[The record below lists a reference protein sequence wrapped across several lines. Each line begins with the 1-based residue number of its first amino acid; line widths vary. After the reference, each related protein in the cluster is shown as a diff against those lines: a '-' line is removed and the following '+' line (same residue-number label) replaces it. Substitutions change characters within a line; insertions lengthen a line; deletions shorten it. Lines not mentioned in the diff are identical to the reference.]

1 MHGPTAGHSEFD
13 HAARVAAPPVIL
25 VGHARGVNTWRWPA
39 RRLVRGGYRMVDLTE
54 VKLALAVFLEH
65 VYWGQQGL
73 DTELPTQPE
82 GAAAPP
88 AAQVQKIKANIDT
101 MELLKRMQHLASCC
115 LVVTQALHSTSAQ
128 RVGMHALAQAAP
140 TDTRARCG
148 AALAVQAAMAAE
160 VDMLEAVLR
169 LANDRDVAGH
179 AEHAVVKAAL
189 ERLRA
194 LRGGLQSLRRDA
206 GDLLEEGEA
215 LEEAADD
222 VCCPCPP
229 LSLGMHWLTARSTC
243 QTRLIRCPAMPLPVG
258 PYSIDCD
265 IGALAMRDRLLSAA
279 GRVVSSVM
287 TAAAQMLCAA
297 HATCSAPGELSRQI
311 HRALTPAVPC
321 MCRRMRAAALTTA
334 SARPRRTAPTSRC
347 RTSWRAACWC
357 PARGCSRFTTA
368 TRSGAAT
375 CCRTGR

>member
-1 MHGPTAGHSEFD
+1 M
-13 HAARVAAPPVIL
+13 L
-25 VGHARGVNTWRWPA
+25 
-39 RRLVRGGYRMVDLTE
+39 DLTE
-54 VKLALAVFLEH
+54 VKLALAVYLEH

-101 MELLKRMQHLASCC
+101 MELLQRMQHLASCC
-115 LVVTQALHSTSAQ
+115 LVVTQALHSASAQ

-140 TDTRARCG
+140 VDTWARCR

-194 LRGGLQSLRRDA
+194 VRGGLQSLRRDA

-222 VCCPCPP
+222 VRCPSPV
-229 LSLGMHWLTARSTC
+229 LSCAIHWLAP
-243 QTRLIRCPAMPLPVG
+243 QNTRQMGRIRHPAMAPWVAPIMQESRDLRTDPACDD
-258 PYSIDCD
+258 SIV
-265 IGALAMRDRLLSAA
+265 RLCVC
-279 GRVVSSVM
+279 GWGCRVS
-287 TAAAQMLCAA
+287 
-297 HATCSAPGELSRQI
+297 HRQ
-311 HRALTPAVPC
+311 
-321 MCRRMRAAALTTA
+321 
-334 SARPRRTAPTSRC
+334 
-347 RTSWRAACWC
+347 
-357 PARGCSRFTTA
+357 FTW
-368 TRSGAAT
+368 
-375 CCRTGR
+375 